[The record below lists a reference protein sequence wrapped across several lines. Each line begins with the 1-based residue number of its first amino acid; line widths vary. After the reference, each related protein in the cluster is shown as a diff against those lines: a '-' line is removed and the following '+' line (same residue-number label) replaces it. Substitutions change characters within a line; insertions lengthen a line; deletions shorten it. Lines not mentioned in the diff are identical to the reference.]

1 MVSPSMEIRPSGGC
15 NLLAGGSGALAA
27 PDDESALE
35 HDEDEQQHADH
46 DLGPPRAQGAL
57 EGDDRLDQTEH
68 EDAEHR
74 SQHESAASGQER
86 PADDHRRDGIQLH
99 ADTGQRRTGSGQ
111 HREEEPADPGT
122 RPAEHQGLDH
132 EHADQGPAEGN
143 LPPANEVPPMTT
155 ARIASS
161 SMNRPTLILAVV
173 IGGTSLAGG

>member
-74 SQHESAASGQER
+74 SQHESAAPGQEG

-99 ADTGQRRTGSGQ
+99 ADPGQRRAGPGSAWSWMPS
-111 HREEEPADPGT
+111 RRWSSA
-122 RPAEHQGLDH
+122 
-132 EHADQGPAEGN
+132 GP
-143 LPPANEVPPMTT
+143 
-155 ARIASS
+155 S
-161 SMNRPTLILAVV
+161 
-173 IGGTSLAGG
+173 